1 MWLDRLAGG
10 PASSPGPSTPQPGGR
25 VYPKRTSSTLSP
37 YVTSQRPGISPRGS
51 SLSLVSND
59 STSSLLSSSRRPNGS
74 NLRQASTIETGP
86 DSLEVL
92 ETLLAGL
99 SSDRD
104 QADKKTVINQD
115 DINFDALFGGL
126 SLKEL
131 ATSEPPDTT
140 TISNRKPKTAEEGEN
155 DRTKLEDLHRSIEA
169 CDDVLN
175 SVEINLANFRNDLA
189 MVSADIESLQ
199 TRSTALNR
207 RLENRKQVE
216 KALGPLVE
224 ELSLPPEVI
233 SKISEGHIDE
243 TWAKMLAEL
252 DRRSTLFKKKSE
264 TQTSNAAKDL
274 EPILEKLTFKAI
286 ERIRDFIVAQIKA
299 LRSPHINAQIIQQQS
314 FLRYKD
320 LYTFLHK
327 HHPTLANEIALA
339 YMNTMRWYYLN
350 QFSRNRAPG
359 PPHDAFNLGRR
370 IDLLKTNNQ
379 TALSSY
385 LAEEDQTT
393 HYLEVIMDR
402 HCDSVRH
409 LSNAMPAKPS
419 RAEAAKLSA
428 APHVVTQRFGQLLHG
443 LLALSTDA
451 GDDEPVVSSLRRL
464 RSEVETFLTRH
475 AELFGD
481 KRKSGRFLY
490 NNYSLI
496 LTIISDANGKLADE
510 QQEHFEEL
518 KTQYQETS

>member
-37 YVTSQRPGISPRGS
+37 YITSQRPGISPRGS

-115 DINFDALFGGL
+115 DINFDAVFGGL

-140 TISNRKPKTAEEGEN
+140 TISNRKPKTAEESEN

-199 TRSTALNR
+199 IRSTALNR

-274 EPILEKLTFKAI
+274 EPILEKLTFKAC
-286 ERIRDFIVAQIKA
+286 A
-299 LRSPHINAQIIQQQS
+299 LR
-314 FLRYKD
+314 Y
-320 LYTFLHK
+320 
-327 HHPTLANEIALA
+327 
-339 YMNTMRWYYLN
+339 
-350 QFSRNRAPG
+350 
-359 PPHDAFNLGRR
+359 
-370 IDLLKTNNQ
+370 
-379 TALSSY
+379 
-385 LAEEDQTT
+385 
-393 HYLEVIMDR
+393 
-402 HCDSVRH
+402 C
-409 LSNAMPAKPS
+409 
-419 RAEAAKLSA
+419 
-428 APHVVTQRFGQLLHG
+428 
-443 LLALSTDA
+443 
-451 GDDEPVVSSLRRL
+451 
-464 RSEVETFLTRH
+464 
-475 AELFGD
+475 
-481 KRKSGRFLY
+481 
-490 NNYSLI
+490 
-496 LTIISDANGKLADE
+496 
-510 QQEHFEEL
+510 
-518 KTQYQETS
+518 